1 MKRKERENQRKK
13 KNDIAML
20 EEIEESKKEN
30 NKEDTEQNK
39 KQKTKQTSKERHL
52 VHPIKEMNG
61 KEPKHFK
68 RKMR

>member
-20 EEIEESKKEN
+20 EEIKESKKEN

-39 KQKTKQTSKERHL
+39 KQKNKQQAKKAIWCIL
-52 VHPIKEMNG
+52 
-61 KEPKHFK
+61 
-68 RKMR
+68 